1 MGAIIGAIWAN
12 IGIVHIVL
20 FTLGIIFMV
29 TEFFEPGVGV
39 FGIVGI
45 VLMVIDIFILAEN
58 FVQGLILFAALAI
71 IVLLFVLVLLL
82 LASRGILPKKLVL
95 SESTDNESG
104 YVASAK
110 VELNEGDEC
119 MKIVTGAE
127 PVVLDLVREYILEN
141 YASDWSESKSC
152 KHLLE
157 FHIPICLVL
166 LQETVP

>member
-12 IGIVHIVL
+12 IEIVHIVL

-29 TEFFEPGVGV
+29 TEFFEPGMGIFGV
-39 FGIVGI
+39 VGI

-82 LASRGILPKKLVL
+82 FASKGLLPKKLVL
-95 SESTDNESG
+95 SEATDNESG

-110 VELNEGDEC
+110 VDLNEGDEGVTITYLRPAGKANFGGKNYDVVSEGEFVESGANIKVLSVIGS
-119 MKIVTGAE
+119 KITV
-127 PVVLDLVREYILEN
+127 
-141 YASDWSESKSC
+141 K
-152 KHLLE
+152 
-157 FHIPICLVL
+157 PI
-166 LQETVP
+166 EKE

>member
-110 VELNEGDEC
+110 VELNEGDEGVTVTYLRPAGKAAFGDKKYDVVSEGEFVESGVNVKVLSVVGS
-119 MKIVTGAE
+119 KIIV
-127 PVVLDLVREYILEN
+127 
-141 YASDWSESKSC
+141 K
-152 KHLLE
+152 
-157 FHIPICLVL
+157 PI
-166 LQETVP
+166 EKE

>member
-1 MGAIIGAIWAN
+1 LGAIIGAIWAN

-29 TEFFEPGVGV
+29 TEFFEPGIGI

-71 IVLLFVLVLLL
+71 IVLLFVLMLLL
-82 LASRGILPKKLVL
+82 FASKGILPKKLVL

-110 VELNEGDEC
+110 VELNEGDEGVTVTYLRPAGKAAFGDTKYDVVSEGEFVESGVSVKVLSVVGS
-119 MKIVTGAE
+119 KITV
-127 PVVLDLVREYILEN
+127 
-141 YASDWSESKSC
+141 K
-152 KHLLE
+152 
-157 FHIPICLVL
+157 PI
-166 LQETVP
+166 EKE

>member
-29 TEFFEPGVGV
+29 TEFFEPGIGI

-71 IVLLFVLVLLL
+71 IVLFFVLVLLL
-82 LASRGILPKKLVL
+82 FASKGILPKRLVL
-95 SESTDNESG
+95 SDATDNESG

-110 VELNEGDEC
+110 VELNEGDEGVTITYLRPAGKAIFGDKKYDVVSDGEFVESGVNVKVLSVVGS
-119 MKIVTGAE
+119 KITV
-127 PVVLDLVREYILEN
+127 
-141 YASDWSESKSC
+141 K
-152 KHLLE
+152 
-157 FHIPICLVL
+157 PI
-166 LQETVP
+166 EKE

>member
-1 MGAIIGAIWAN
+1 MGAIIGAILAN

-29 TEFFEPGVGV
+29 TEFFEPGIGI

-45 VLMVIDIFILAEN
+45 ILMIIDIFILAEN

-82 LASRGILPKKLVL
+82 LASKGMLPKKLVL
-95 SESTDNESG
+95 SEATDNESG

-110 VELNEGDEC
+110 VPLKEGDEGITVTELRPAGKAAFGEKKYDVVSDGEFVENGVAVKVLSVIGS
-119 MKIVTGAE
+119 KITVK
-127 PVVLDLVREYILEN
+127 PIEN
-141 YASDWSESKSC
+141 K
-152 KHLLE
+152 
-157 FHIPICLVL
+157 
-166 LQETVP
+166 